1 LRSRLRQKKSLAN
14 SDFRLGF
21 GPGTPNL
28 SHSCENGAQPDQ
40 KGGGPP
46 PPLRR
51 THESERE
58 AMSPDPEPG
67 LVLRPDPALRI
78 RVSATT
84 VNTLGTDP
92 GIRGT
97 GRNTPATTDP
107 EPDMWATGTT
117 LPLNIRTSPGAE
129 PALCPAGARPA

>member
-1 LRSRLRQKKSLAN
+1 
-14 SDFRLGF
+14 
-21 GPGTPNL
+21 
-28 SHSCENGAQPDQ
+28 
-40 KGGGPP
+40 
-46 PPLRR
+46 
-51 THESERE
+51 
-58 AMSPDPEPG
+58 MSPDPEPG

-107 EPDMWATGTT
+107 EPDMWATGTIHSLST
-117 LPLNIRTSPGAE
+117 FKPVQGPSRLCVQQGHDRHELHQWPRLPGLPRRRKG
-129 PALCPAGARPA
+129 LRK